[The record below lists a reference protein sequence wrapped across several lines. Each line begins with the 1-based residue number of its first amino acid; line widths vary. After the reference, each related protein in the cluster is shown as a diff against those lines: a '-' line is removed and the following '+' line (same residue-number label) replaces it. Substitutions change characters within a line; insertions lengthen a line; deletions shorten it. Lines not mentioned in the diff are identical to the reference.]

1 MANVGNARLSDE
13 QRKLVEDNVRL
24 VYKIAN
30 DRGVYDEDLIQ
41 EGMLGLIN
49 AARYYSPDFG
59 VKFSTYAGAYICAAL
74 HGSYSDK
81 KYKKNQSVTCSLDD
95 EELHLQLP
103 SYDADRCFSIFHS
116 TVDPLADKIVDYI
129 CKGLTKKDICLLLD
143 LTRVDK
149 NGASV
154 PNISKLNAILQK
166 VGRDLYGEHTV
177 KKDHK

>member
-1 MANVGNARLSDE
+1 M
-13 QRKLVEDNVRL
+13 
-24 VYKIAN
+24 
-30 DRGVYDEDLIQ
+30 
-41 EGMLGLIN
+41 
-49 AARYYSPDFG
+49 
-59 VKFSTYAGAYICAAL
+59 
-74 HGSYSDK
+74 
-81 KYKKNQSVTCSLDD
+81 
-95 EELHLQLP
+95 QLP